1 MTYAPLSPQGRVIL
15 ISGANR
21 GIGRAIAERLYED
34 GYSLGLGARKPA
46 SLKPLL
52 DRMDPARVLGHAY
65 EAGSARSAADW
76 VAATAKHFGRIDGVV
91 NNAGIGHDFSV
102 ESGDESQLDEM
113 WEVNAKGPMR
123 VIRAAYPLLK
133 ASGAGRVV
141 NIVSLSGKRVTTDVY
156 TGYSMSKFATMAL
169 THGVRYSGWKHGIR
183 ATAICPGYVATDM
196 TADVTSIAPA
206 DMIQPGA
213 IASLVA
219 TVLSLPNS
227 ASVVEIP
234 INCRLEHSV

>member
-1 MTYAPLSPQGRVIL
+1 MTYAPLPPQGRVIL

-21 GIGRAIAERLYED
+21 GIGHAIAERLYAD
-34 GYSLGLGARKPA
+34 GYSLGLGARRPD

-52 DRMDPARVLGHAY
+52 DRMEKTRAFGHAY
-65 EAGSARSAADW
+65 DAGNAGSAAKW
-76 VAATAKHFGRIDGVV
+76 VAATTEHFGRIDGVI

-102 ESGDESQLDEM
+102 ESEDEALLDEM
-113 WEVNAKGPMR
+113 WEVNSKGPLR
-123 VIRAAYPLLK
+123 VIRAAYPMLK
-133 ASGAGRVV
+133 ASGSGRVI
-141 NIVSLSGKRVTTDVY
+141 NIVSLSGKRVPTGVY
-156 TGYSMSKFATMAL
+156 AGYCMSKFATMAL
-169 THGVRYSGWKHGIR
+169 THAVRYSGWQDGIR

-234 INCRLEHSV
+234 VNCRLEHSV

>member
-1 MTYAPLSPQGRVIL
+1 MTYAPLLPQGRVIL

-21 GIGRAIAERLYED
+21 GIGRAIAERLHAD
-34 GYSLGLGARKPA
+34 GYSLGLGARRPD

-52 DRMDPARVLGHAY
+52 DRMEKARAFGHAY
-65 EAGSARSAADW
+65 DAGRLGSAADW

-102 ESGDESQLDEM
+102 ESEDESLLDEM
-113 WEVNAKGPMR
+113 WEVNSKGPLR
-123 VIRAAYPLLK
+123 VIRAAYPMLK
-133 ASGAGRVV
+133 ASGSGRVI
-141 NIVSLSGKRVTTDVY
+141 NIVSLSGKRVTTEAY

-169 THGVRYSGWKHGIR
+169 THAVRYSGWKHGIR

-196 TADVTSIAPA
+196 TADVTAIRPA
-206 DMIQPGA
+206 NMIQPGA